1 MGDSNTSELNNKNM
15 DERSKCRC
23 YGKVFTQ
30 IIQPHA
36 KNRMATSIIKN
47 IGSVT
52 EIGSVT
58 AGDST
63 VAINLSQN
71 AKNFKFLCV
80 CAEADGNL
88 DFKIAP
94 TNLLTVFQNIAG
106 KGVHLKVLANNNYY
120 WEGNVGVYASGTK
133 AEIATKNWSGWKAA
147 IKIYGIN

>member
-1 MGDSNTSELNNKNM
+1 MAG
-15 DERSKCRC
+15 C

-52 EIGSVT
+52 EIGSGT

-63 VAINLSQN
+63 VTINLSQN
-71 AKNFKFLCV
+71 ANNFKFLCV
-80 CAEADGNL
+80 RADGDGNI

-94 TNLLTVFQNIAG
+94 SKLLANFSDISG
-106 KGVHLKVLANNNYY
+106 RGVYLKVIANNNYY
-120 WEGNVGVYASGTK
+120 WEGNVGFYSDGSK